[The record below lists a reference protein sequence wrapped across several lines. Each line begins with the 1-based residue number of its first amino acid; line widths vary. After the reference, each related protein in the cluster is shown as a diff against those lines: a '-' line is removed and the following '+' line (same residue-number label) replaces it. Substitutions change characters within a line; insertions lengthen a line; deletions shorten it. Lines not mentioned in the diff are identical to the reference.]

1 VTADQSPSGHAPP
14 GEPDSSARDRVQLGQ
29 FAADGFFQ
37 RLFEDAPD
45 AIVIVDGDGRI
56 ILANH
61 RTLEMFG
68 YAPEDVIGQPIE
80 MFLPASYRQVHV
92 EHRRRYAADPH
103 SRPLGIGLALTGRRK
118 DGVEFPVE
126 ISLSPTETEGS
137 LFTTSVIRDI
147 SERRRTEREREDLLQ
162 REQAARA
169 EAERSAAERTAILRN
184 IGDGVV
190 IADAS
195 GAITFLNEAA
205 QALCGPIALG
215 TSVEEYAAHCHVLG
229 PGGQAIDVDTFPL
242 VRACRS
248 GETIVWID
256 LYVRRPNGTRA
267 IVESSVTPMLA
278 DDGGQFGAVMTLHD
292 VTAQRSLERQKDE
305 FLANVSHDLRTPL
318 TAIKASIGVV
328 LANEPPATPPPVH
341 RMLVNIEL
349 ATDRMARLVADL
361 LELTRLQAGRVQ
373 LRSIQCD
380 LRDLATRSA
389 RAIEPLALAKGQRIR
404 YELPREACLALV
416 DPDRIERTLL
426 NLIANAQRFGAAGGT
441 IEVRVENRHQEIVV
455 SVTDDGPGIPEDEH
469 LRIFDRY
476 YRSETEAAQRNQGS
490 GLGLPIARAMV
501 ELHGG
506 RIWVESTPGAGAT
519 FRIAVPAEAQP
530 DESARWSATQ

>member
-1 VTADQSPSGHAPP
+1 MTAGQSPTGPANP
-14 GEPDSSARDRVQLGQ
+14 GEPVSNAIDWDHLGQ
-29 FAADGFFQ
+29 LAADGFFR
-37 RLFEDAPD
+37 RLFENAPD
-45 AIVIVDGDGRI
+45 AIVIVGDDGRVV
-56 ILANH
+56 LANH
-61 RTLEMFG
+61 RTLDMFG
-68 YAPEDVIGQPIE
+68 YAREDVIGQPIE
-80 MFLPASYRQVHV
+80 ILLPASYRRAHV
-92 EHRRRYAADPH
+92 EHRRRYTADPQI
-103 SRPLGIGLALTGRRK
+103 RPIGVGLMLTARRK

-126 ISLSPTETEGS
+126 VSLSPIETGGS
-137 LFTTSVIRDI
+137 LLITSVIRDI
-147 SERRRTEREREDLLQ
+147 SERRRTDREREDSLQ

-169 EAERSAAERTAILRN
+169 EAERLAAERAAILRN

-215 TSVEEYAAHCHVLG
+215 TSVEEYAANCHVLG
-229 PGGQAIDVDTFPL
+229 PGGQVIDVDTFPL

-256 LYVRRPNGTRA
+256 LFVRRPNGTRA
-267 IVESSVTPMLA
+267 IVESSVTPMIA
-278 DDGGQFGAVMTLHD
+278 DDGHPFGAVMTLHD

-349 ATDRMARLVADL
+349 ATDRMTRLVTDL

-389 RAIEPLALAKGQRIR
+389 RAIEPLALARGQQIR
-404 YELPREACLALV
+404 YALPAEACLALV
-416 DPDRIERTLL
+416 DPDRIERALL
-426 NLIANAQRFGAAGGT
+426 NLIANAQRFGAAGGA
-441 IEVRVENRHQEIVV
+441 IEVRVENRNQEIVV
-455 SVTDDGPGIPEDEH
+455 SVTDDGPGIPEGEH
-469 LRIFDRY
+469 VRIFERY
-476 YRSETEAAQRNQGS
+476 YRSETEAARRNQGS

-501 ELHGG
+501 GLHGG

-519 FRIAVPAEAQP
+519 FRLAVPAETQP
-530 DESARWSATQ
+530 DKSAKGNAT